1 MELNAKNNLLKN
13 LEEIKTTLS
22 ENNDIENECL
32 PIEEMSYQNMKA
44 FLKTAEEQ
52 NLAKWDISADT
63 NGTLLLSSVSNNV
76 MSVINIGNHTMTY
89 VVSNKKNNQS
99 MSWRGPYSIDNA
111 IRSLIAI
118 NKWMES
124 CTI

>member
-1 MELNAKNNLLKN
+1 MESNTKNNLLKN

-63 NGTLLLSSVSNNV
+63 NGTLLLSPVSNNV

-89 VVSNKKNNQS
+89 VVSNKK
-99 MSWRGPYSIDNA
+99 
-111 IRSLIAI
+111 
-118 NKWMES
+118 K
-124 CTI
+124 